1 MDELDSIYD
10 NITKIISQSTEQTK
24 INYILRLLKANDVD
38 G

>member
-10 NITKIISQSTEQTK
+10 TIPKIISQSTEQTK
-24 INYILRLLKANDVD
+24 INYIIRLLKTNEVD